1 MKRQILW
8 IIISL
13 SFVLIHSQQISHATD
28 LTLNNTP
35 AQIYFSPK
43 GGCTEAI
50 VNAINDAKIEI
61 LVQAYTFF
69 PLPL

>member
-61 LVQAYTFF
+61 LVQAYTFS